1 MCMCCMCL
9 SNALCSEF
17 SRSSFWW
24 SYTNVDQSYSA
35 VSIVMTMSGGQRR
48 WKEERYLTAPWQ
60 HSQDTLPL
68 PRETLNPAF
77 NSFGICTCVCLCEGK
92 CIDGWGCCTDIPNP
106 CKLSELMESVQLQAK
121 IFVTEREDCAC
132 MSVCACVCGR
142 ERACFYA
149 TMCECAW
156 SMIWKDQDPSLLM
169 ITQTLKMVFNIQS
182 THGPLSVDKSSS
194 NLIYIPITDWIP
206 PTNHTQI
213 TMPH

>member
-1 MCMCCMCL
+1 MFYSSHPWL
-9 SNALCSEF
+9 RHGTVSRWRKSNPLCSKF

-35 VSIVMTMSGGQRR
+35 VSIVMTMSAGQRR

-106 CKLSELMESVQLQAK
+106 CKLSGLMESVQLQAK
-121 IFVTEREDCAC
+121 IFVTEREDCVC
-132 MSVCACVCGR
+132 MSVCVCVCVCVR
-142 ERACFYA
+142 
-149 TMCECAW
+149 
-156 SMIWKDQDPSLLM
+156 
-169 ITQTLKMVFNIQS
+169 
-182 THGPLSVDKSSS
+182 
-194 NLIYIPITDWIP
+194 
-206 PTNHTQI
+206 
-213 TMPH
+213 